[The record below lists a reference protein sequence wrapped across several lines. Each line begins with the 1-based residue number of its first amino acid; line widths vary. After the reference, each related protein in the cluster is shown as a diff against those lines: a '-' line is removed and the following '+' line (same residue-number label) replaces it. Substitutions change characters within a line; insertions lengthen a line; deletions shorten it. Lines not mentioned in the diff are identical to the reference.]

1 MTLFLD
7 ANVIIY
13 LVEGATAVRE
23 TVQRTLAAHREANES
38 ARLAV
43 SRLSWLECK
52 VRPLRE
58 QNRRALKAYD
68 EFFAAPDLVTVELTA
83 PLIEAAA
90 QLRAVLNLST
100 PDALQAA
107 SALQIAGPV
116 RFFSNDRRFAK
127 VPGLVVESV

>member
-13 LVEGATAVRE
+13 LVEGATAVRKA
-23 TVQRTLAAHREANES
+23 VQRTLAAQREANES

-58 QNRRALKAYD
+58 NRRALKAYD

-116 RFFSNDRRFAK
+116 RFFSNDRRLAK

>member
-13 LVEGATAVRE
+13 LTEGTKALREAVR
-23 TVQRTLAAHREANES
+23 RALAARREASGS

-43 SRLSWLECK
+43 SRLSWLQCR

-58 QNRRALKAYD
+58 QNRRSLKAYD
-68 EFFAAPDLVTVELTA
+68 GFFAAPDLVTVELTA
-83 PLIEAAA
+83 PLVEAAT

-107 SALQIAGPV
+107 SALQIPGPV
-116 RFFSNDRRFAK
+116 RFLSNDRRFAK
-127 VPGLVVESV
+127 VPGLAVESV